1 MTANTLTELS
11 SNGVAMV
18 TEENSPKSLPLKNC
32 SKKSKSGHS
41 KDVVK
46 RAVFIT
52 GCDSGFGHE
61 LAKRLDADG
70 FQVLAGCL
78 NPTSEGATMLRDF
91 CSPSLRVLHLDVT
104 REEHFRRV
112 TKTLAAELGSRALWA
127 VVANAGMMSAGELEW
142 GSSEAARYLFE
153 VNVFGVV
160 NTVRTALPFLRRQP
174 GSRAIIVA
182 SVAGRVTYP
191 GLAFYCMSKH
201 AVVSFADG
209 LRREMRK
216 WDILVSTIEPV
227 LYRTKMAAPEHIQ
240 CTVDQSWQD
249 TPEAVREAYGKSYF
263 ENFRSR
269 CLEFLARRCRE
280 DLYEVVDNM
289 VHAVSSRHPRRSY
302 FCGGASDKFRV
313 ALMRFMSKGTV
324 DRLLCTIN
332 QSHVGRSISDG

>member
-1 MTANTLTELS
+1 M
-11 SNGVAMV
+11 VA
-18 TEENSPKSLPLKNC
+18 EENGKPSPAKNG
-32 SKKSKSGHS
+32 STKKSSRS
-41 KDVVK
+41 TTKDGVK
-46 RAVFIT
+46 KAVLIT
-52 GCDSGFGHE
+52 GCDTGFGHE
-61 LAKRLDADG
+61 LAKRLDAAG

-78 NPTSEGATMLRDF
+78 NPSSEGATMLRDF
-91 CSPSLRVLHLDVT
+91 CSASLRVLHLDVT
-104 REEHFRRV
+104 REEHFRRAS
-112 TKTLAAELGSRALWA
+112 KTLAAELGPRGLWA

-142 GSSEAARYLFE
+142 GSSDAARYLFE

-174 GSRAIIVA
+174 GSRAVIVA

-227 LYRTKMAAPEHIQ
+227 LYRTKMAMPEHIQ

-249 TPEAVREAYGKSYF
+249 TPEPVREVYGKTYF
-263 ENFRSR
+263 EHFRSR
-269 CLEFLARRCRE
+269 CLDFLSRRCRE

-289 VHAVSSRHPRRSY
+289 VHAVSSRRPRRSY
-302 FCGGASDKFRV
+302 FCGGASDRFRV
-313 ALMRFMSKGTV
+313 ALLRVLSANTV
-324 DRLLCTIN
+324 DRMLCTIN